1 MLISKIKPA
10 TKTILSILQE
20 KHNIFDI
27 QEKVNLNLSSIRQ
40 IVVRLMQHQFVH
52 ACDSKL
58 DDIRQRRL
66 TYYQITVA
74 GKEILKKIN
83 DFYGAEE
90 TDHIKKVSFSHTA
103 SAGKTKAFIKT
114 LTKKATPWDG
124 LLSRD
129 TKNA

>member
-10 TKTILSILQE
+10 TKTILNILQE

-27 QEKVNLNLSSIRQ
+27 QQKVNLNLSSIRQ
-40 IVVRLMQHQFVH
+40 IVVRLMEHQFVC

-66 TYYQITVA
+66 TYYQITES

-83 DFYGAEE
+83 DFYGVEE
-90 TDHIKKVSFSHTA
+90 TDHIKKVSFFHNA